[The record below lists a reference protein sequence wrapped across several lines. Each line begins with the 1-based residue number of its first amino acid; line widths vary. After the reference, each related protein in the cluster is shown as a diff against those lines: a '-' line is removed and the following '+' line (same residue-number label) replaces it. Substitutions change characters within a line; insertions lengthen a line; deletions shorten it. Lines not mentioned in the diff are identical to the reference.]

1 MDVQEFFELS
11 AGKWFSQKTS
21 HHLTLK
27 QSEQGKSDLAIEI
40 LPNDDS
46 QILQLCQQAG
56 TDPSLMWGG
65 AKYIWKGTTHWDTQQ
80 QSPAN
85 QQGSSIVVTIP
96 DEASPN
102 TGRLFQAISGAT
114 NSPVIAQY
122 SLGDDDA
129 LTLTI
134 DNNDTHSEER
144 IWFESPNVRVRT
156 TIVTR
161 ANGDNI
167 ATFYSEIRRMEG

>member
-11 AGKWFSQKTS
+11 AGNWFSQKTS

-27 QSEQGKSDLAIEI
+27 QSEQGKSDLSIEI
-40 LPNDDS
+40 LPNDDP
-46 QILQLCQQAG
+46 QMRQLCQQAG
-56 TDPSLMWGG
+56 VDPSLTWGG
-65 AKYIWKGTTHWDTQQ
+65 AKYTWKGTTHWDTQQ

-85 QQGSSIVVTIP
+85 QQGSSVVVTIP
-96 DEASPN
+96 DKPVGN
-102 TGRLFQAISGAT
+102 TGRLFQAT
-114 NSPVIAQY
+114 NLASSSPVIAQY
-122 SLGDDDA
+122 TLGDDDA

-134 DNNDTHSEER
+134 DHNGTHSEER

-161 ANGDNI
+161 PNGDNI
-167 ATFYSEIRRMEG
+167 ATFYSEIRRMG

>member
-1 MDVQEFFELS
+1 MDVKEFFELS

-40 LPNDDS
+40 LPNDDP

-56 TDPSLMWGG
+56 IDSSLTWGG
-65 AKYIWKGTTHWDTQQ
+65 AKYTWKGTTHWDTQQ
-80 QSPAN
+80 QSQAN
-85 QQGSSIVVTIP
+85 QQGSSIVMTVADKST
-96 DEASPN
+96 ANS
-102 TGRLFQAISGAT
+102 GRLFQAINIANT
-114 NSPVIAQY
+114 SPVIAQY
-122 SLGDDDA
+122 NLGDDDA
-129 LTLTI
+129 LTLSI
-134 DNNDTHSEER
+134 DNNGTHSEER

-161 ANGDNI
+161 PNGDDI
-167 ATFYSEIRRMEG
+167 AAFYSEIRRMG